1 MITISVTNSL
11 YILPSFWA
19 SGALADIGVY
29 RPVCIVYIPSKIQHP
44 KFEIIPSYN
53 LEASPVPLFERAP
66 FVVNPNSL
74 TASPYSYSPSA
85 TPRPHQTSAF
95 QRVPTTLFTSQQNHV
110 FLLQVASEGIWF
122 LRIQMPGDVES
133 TESTESSSLLL
144 KSPSQPIFTL
154 PRLPISSLVPSHRRK
169 SRVFVASRSEASCSY
184 SKAGSDSRQ
193 STESTQLRI
202 KDN

>member
-122 LRIQMPGDVES
+122 LRAFGFYES
-133 TESTESSSLLL
+133 KCQAMSNR
-144 KSPSQPIFTL
+144 PFCC
-154 PRLPISSLVPSHRRK
+154 
-169 SRVFVASRSEASCSY
+169 SRVHHSPYLPYPDFLLALWYLAIAENHVFLLQAGAKEAVRIQ
-184 SKAGSDSRQ
+184 KQGAIVDSR
-193 STESTQLRI
+193 TNRL
-202 KDN
+202 N